1 MNIRDDLVRRGV
13 NRVAR
18 LIGKQSPM
26 RLELTSMP
34 FVDIC
39 STIELPVHIM
49 DEETQ
54 LPYGRAGSEF
64 YKLMNFSIRISQGKL
79 R

>member
-34 FVDIC
+34 FVGIC

-54 LPYGRAGSEF
+54 LPHGRAGCEF
-64 YKLMNFSIRISQGKL
+64 SSHSLLPTYEFFNST
-79 R
+79 